1 MDVTYKVKL
10 TTQAIEELDLASQY
24 IANEL
29 QQPEIA
35 NHWLDTMQ
43 CEFRSLSYLPGRF
56 PLTEEEPFRS
66 MGVHKMR
73 VKNYLVYYIIQR
85 EAAIVWITS
94 IIYAKRNQ
102 IAQLLKMNLDEIE

>member
-24 IANEL
+24 IANDL

-43 CEFRSLSYLPGRF
+43 CEIRSLSYLPGRF
-56 PLTEEEPFRS
+56 PLVEDEPFRS
-66 MGVHKMR
+66 IGVHKMK
-73 VKNYLVYYIIQR
+73 VKNYRNYIQLVYFMVRILYVKMSWEYI
-85 EAAIVWITS
+85 
-94 IIYAKRNQ
+94 
-102 IAQLLKMNLDEIE
+102 